1 IQSQYVEK
9 GDRVFINGGTTAVGL
24 LAADLAIAKGASL
37 IVATASGSKADF
49 IKKRGVNEVIDH
61 RAGDPKQE
69 LVSRYSSAPFDVVL
83 DCIGTPE
90 LHLASPAYLKAGGKW
105 VNIGAS
111 FIKPNS
117 FIFSSE
123 ALSFIR
129 WNIRAK
135 LPKFLGGHQRTLIIA
150 GPSKNDLVE
159 VNKHLAKG
167 TIHPVVDRVFEWKDG
182 VEAYKYLIEGRAL
195 GKVVV
200 AVP

>member
-1 IQSQYVEK
+1 MSTSPVSAEAWQITKPGPIPDTLQLRSITLPKLKPSQVLVKVSHAALNPVDYKLAALLPSFIQKSQYVEK

-69 LVSRYSSAPFDVVL
+69 L
-83 DCIGTPE
+83 
-90 LHLASPAYLKAGGKW
+90 
-105 VNIGAS
+105 
-111 FIKPNS
+111 
-117 FIFSSE
+117 
-123 ALSFIR
+123 
-129 WNIRAK
+129 
-135 LPKFLGGHQRTLIIA
+135 RTLIIA